1 MPEGDTVHRLAR
13 RLAPLAGRR
22 LTHAELRV
30 PALATLVLRGRTIE
44 RVTAWGKSLYMDLV
58 AVDDMDLVLHTHL
71 RMDGTWLVNPSAT
84 APDPG
89 HETRVWLRVE
99 GFPDPSAEVDLQGR
113 TLGVVD
119 VWPREQ
125 HARRTAHLGP
135 DPLAADWLEPG
146 RWERAGRDEAAD
158 RFRERGAQPLVEV
171 LLHQWVV
178 AGIGNVYANE
188 MCFLLG
194 SHPMAPASAQDPAGV
209 VDLAHTLM
217 LANLP
222 RTRRTFTGV
231 DRVGQRTFV
240 HGRRGRPCR
249 RCGTNIRQ
257 GTTSP
262 ARSVA
267 DPAAGRERVTWWCPR
282 CQPTGTLSPW

>member
-99 GFPDPSAEVDLQGR
+99 GYPDPSAEVDLQGR

-209 VDLAHTLM
+209 VDDLVA
-217 LANLP
+217 
-222 RTRRTFTGV
+222 
-231 DRVGQRTFV
+231 RVGPGRLCWGSDHPQDRARTYPAKLELAERATR
-240 HGRRGRPCR
+240 HLDDDGRDAFFAG
-249 RCGTNIRQ
+249 
-257 GTTSP
+257 P
-262 ARSVA
+262 AR
-267 DPAAGRERVTWWCPR
+267 R
-282 CQPTGTLSPW
+282 LFFSP